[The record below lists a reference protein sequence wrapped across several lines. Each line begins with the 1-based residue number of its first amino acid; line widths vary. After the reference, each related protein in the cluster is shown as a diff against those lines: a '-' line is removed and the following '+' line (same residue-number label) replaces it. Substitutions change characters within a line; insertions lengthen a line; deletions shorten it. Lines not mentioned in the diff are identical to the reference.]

1 VVPTA
6 IEEGRSM
13 TEMQSQPQSAVY
25 AKSGSTVPEPT
36 AWVGWILFAGTMLI
50 LVGSFQAIAG
60 FVALFDHNYYVVRSS
75 NLAVSFSYT
84 GWGWIHIVL
93 GILAIA
99 GGYGV
104 MVGKTWA
111 RAYAIIYA
119 SIAAIVNMTF
129 LSAYPVWMT
138 IMITIDVLV
147 IWAVAVHG
155 REVMA
160 MDA

>member
-1 VVPTA
+1 
-6 IEEGRSM
+6 M
-13 TEMQSQPQSAVY
+13 N
-25 AKSGSTVPEPT
+25 
-36 AWVGWILFAGTMLI
+36 
-50 LVGSFQAIAG
+50 
-60 FVALFDHNYYVVRSS
+60 DRSS

-84 GWGWIHIVL
+84 GWGWIHIIL
-93 GILAIA
+93 GILAVA

-111 RAYAIIYA
+111 RAFAIIYA

-155 REVMA
+155 REVTA
-160 MDA
+160 MDV